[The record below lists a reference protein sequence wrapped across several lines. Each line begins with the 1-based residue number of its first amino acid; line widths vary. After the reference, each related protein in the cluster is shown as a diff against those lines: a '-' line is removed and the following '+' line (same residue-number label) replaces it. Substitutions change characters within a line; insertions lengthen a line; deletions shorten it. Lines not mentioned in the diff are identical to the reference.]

1 MDILKKY
8 LQQTIEVEI
17 SGKKTHYGILLEI
30 GSDILVIYN
39 GVDFLY
45 IPNMHIQKVKQN
57 TEEEIAIDNAADIQI
72 SDQLSLRKVLT
83 NAKGLFSEIFV
94 TGTQS
99 IHGYVTSILN
109 DYFVFY
115 SPVYKTMFIPFRHL
129 KWLIPYHDHQT
140 PYSLEKEMLPVN
152 PSTISVSRTL
162 DVQLEKLIG
171 QIIVIDL
178 APTTDK
184 IGQLKTIQGKYLELA
199 TARQD
204 TVYVNLHHIKTIH
217 FQ

>member
-1 MDILKKY
+1 MIILKKY
-8 LQQTIEVEI
+8 LQQTIEIEV
-17 SGKKTHYGILLEI
+17 SGKRLHYGILLEI

-39 GVDFLY
+39 GVDYLY
-45 IPNMHIQKVKQN
+45 IPNMHIQKIKQN
-57 TEEEIAIDNAADIQI
+57 NDIEITIDHTVDIQTNE
-72 SDQLSLRKVLT
+72 QLSLRKVLT

-94 TGTQS
+94 TGMQS
-99 IHGYVTSILN
+99 IHGYITSILN

-115 SPVYKTMFIPFRHL
+115 SPVYKTMFIPIRHL

-140 PYSLEKEMLPVN
+140 PYSLAKEMLPVN

-178 APTTDK
+178 ASTEDK
-184 IGQLKTIQGKYLELA
+184 IGQLKAIKGSYLELT
-199 TARQD
+199 TAREEP
-204 TVYVNLHHIKTIH
+204 VYINLHHIKTVH

>member
-1 MDILKKY
+1 MNLLAKY
-8 LQQTIEVEI
+8 LQQTIEIEV

-30 GSDILVIYN
+30 GSDIIVIYN
-39 GVDFLY
+39 GVDYLY
-45 IPNMHIQKVKQN
+45 IPNMHIQKVRQHH
-57 TEEEIAIDNAADIQI
+57 TDDIAKDNSTDIYI
-72 SDQLSLRKVLT
+72 SDQLSLRKVLI

-99 IHGYVTSILN
+99 IHGYITSILN

-152 PSTISVSRTL
+152 PSTISVARTL
-162 DVQLEKLIG
+162 DVQLEKLLG

-184 IGQLKTIQGKYLELA
+184 IGQLKSIKENYLELA

-204 TVYVNLHHIKTIH
+204 SVYLNLHHIKTVH